1 MIDIDFFKSVND
13 TFGHDAGDAVLRA
26 VSETM
31 HKSKRSSDIAGRL
44 GGEEFALV
52 LPEATPDRAMAAAER
67 YRSLIGG
74 RPVIA
79 KGRQISVTV
88 SVGVS
93 IAEAGMAGFDELLK
107 RADIALYE
115 AKNSGRNRVC
125 RFAAQP
131 A

>member
-1 MIDIDFFKSVND
+1 
-13 TFGHDAGDAVLRA
+13 
-26 VSETM
+26 M
-31 HKSKRSSDIAGRL
+31 HKNKRSSDIAGRL
-44 GGEEFALV
+44 GGEEFAPV

-67 YRSLIGG
+67 YRTLIDG

-79 KGRQISVTV
+79 KGHQISVTV

-93 IAEAGMAGFDELLK
+93 IADAGMAGFDEVLK

>member
-13 TFGHDAGDAVLRA
+13 TFGHDAGDAVLGA

-31 HKSKRSSDIAGRL
+31 HKNKRSSDIAGRL

-67 YRSLIGG
+67 YRTLIGG

-107 RADIALYE
+107 RADVALYE

>member
-1 MIDIDFFKSVND
+1 M
-13 TFGHDAGDAVLRA
+13 
-26 VSETM
+26 
-31 HKSKRSSDIAGRL
+31 
-44 GGEEFALV
+44 
-52 LPEATPDRAMAAAER
+52 
-67 YRSLIGG
+67 
-74 RPVIA
+74 
-79 KGRQISVTV
+79 TV

-93 IAEAGMAGFDELLK
+93 IADAGMAGFDELLK